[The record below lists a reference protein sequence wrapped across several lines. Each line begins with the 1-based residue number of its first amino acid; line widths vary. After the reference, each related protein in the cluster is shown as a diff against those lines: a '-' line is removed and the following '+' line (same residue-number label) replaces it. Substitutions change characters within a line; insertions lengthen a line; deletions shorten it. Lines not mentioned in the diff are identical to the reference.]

1 MRPNELFI
9 QGLAAFREPQTIDF
23 RSLDDLFVIVGPTG
37 AGKSTILDAL
47 SFALFGELPR
57 AKKNQRKDFITLGAP
72 EANVRLRFEVAGEEY
87 EVARKLSHT
96 KSQMVTL
103 HRVEG
108 ETRTAEVTEGGVGDV
123 DRRIEEI
130 LGFDYEAFTKAVLL
144 PQGDFALFLRGA
156 SDERRKLLARLLDAE
171 KYVRAGSI
179 ARERA
184 DAADH
189 EVAFRQETLSA
200 DWSDATEERRGAFE
214 NEAAALRARE
224 EELGVA
230 RKALADAGS
239 RADALRREVAVERE
253 RERALSDAADE
264 LAGLADAVDSLA
276 EEAARTAQDLA
287 QATERAAEARA
298 ALEAADADVALAL
311 DEIGD
316 EGALARL
323 ASAAENVLQVEHEL
337 AILAARQSEAEPA
350 LATAAA
356 ALAAAVEA
364 QRVAALNETAAN
376 AAYETAREQVQ
387 AAATAARS
395 AADRKAAEEA
405 LGTAREEAVALAE
418 QARKTHDA
426 LTAAI
431 AAWDA
436 AERQY
441 AEIRIAHEAQALRQ
455 NLHEGEP
462 CPVCTQVVSVL
473 PPPGPGHDALAA
485 AQAAA
490 ERAKTE
496 RKSAEKAEREASLRL
511 TRAEAAAEQ
520 AEARLLALPPA
531 ADVSEDAIDAAER
544 VQGEAKA
551 HLEAMRAARR
561 TADANATT
569 QSAVHARSQSSIEEI
584 GVQKGALEK
593 RRERGHEVLAVRF
606 PDLPIAEAGARITAD
621 QERLSSLR
629 GEATRLRAACDASTQ
644 TEGITRGARSDYE
657 SRARRTQERLI
668 ALRARLT
675 GAPEAA
681 SDRADAT
688 EARHLL
694 GWVTERMKEAKAKAN
709 DAEAEAETVETD
721 ALSRAQEM
729 GLGDVGGEGTT
740 LLLDALNKAIRA
752 AGEKAAQAEASAEA
766 TAHRIALRA
775 EHEAV
780 IAEKQRSAD
789 QYRRL
794 SNELRADRFIKFVLE
809 ESFQDLAV
817 RASEELKRV
826 SSGRYSLEASG
837 YDFMVVDHANADE
850 RRSVVTLSGGESFLA
865 SLSLAL
871 AFAGSIRDIAG
882 DALGSR
888 LESVFIDEGFG
899 SLDPEVLDIVA
910 DGLERVQEERR
921 RVGIITHV
929 PALAARIPSGLRV
942 EPGEGGS
949 RVVLR
954 T

>member
-108 ETRTAEVTEGGVGDV
+108 ENRTAEATEGGVGDV

-189 EVAFRQETLSA
+189 EVTFRQETLSA
-200 DWSDATEERRGAFE
+200 DWSDATEERRQAFE
-214 NEAAALRARE
+214 NEAIGLRARE
-224 EELGVA
+224 EELRGA
-230 RKALADAGS
+230 QKALADAEA
-239 RADALRREVAVERE
+239 RAAALRRDVAVERE
-253 RERALSDAADE
+253 RERVLGGAVDE
-264 LAGLADAVDSLA
+264 LTGLADAADSLA
-276 EEAARTAQDLA
+276 EEAARTALDLA

-298 ALEAADADVALAL
+298 ALETADADLALAL
-311 DEIGD
+311 DEVGD
-316 EGALARL
+316 ERALARL
-323 ASAAENVLQVEHEL
+323 ATAAETVAQVDHEL
-337 AILAARQSEAEPA
+337 ATLAARQSDAEAA

-356 ALAAAVEA
+356 ALAAAVRA
-364 QRVAALNETAAN
+364 QQEAALNETAAN
-376 AAYETAREQVQ
+376 AAYETARERVQ
-387 AAATAARS
+387 AAAAAARS
-395 AADRKAAEEA
+395 VAERKAAEGTLE
-405 LGTAREEAVALAE
+405 TAREEAVAIAE
-418 QARKTHDA
+418 QAKEAHDA
-426 LTAAI
+426 LAAAI
-431 AAWDA
+431 AAADE

-455 NLHEGEP
+455 NLHQGEP

-485 AQAAA
+485 AQTAA
-490 ERAKTE
+490 ERAKTV
-496 RKSAEKAEREASLRL
+496 RKSAEKAEREVSLRL

-520 AEARLLALPPA
+520 AEARFTALPPA
-531 ADVSEDAIDAAER
+531 AEVIEDATDAAE
-544 VQGEAKA
+544 QAQAEAIA
-551 HLEAMRAARR
+551 QLEATRAARR

-569 QSAVHARSQSSIEEI
+569 QSAVHARAQSSVEEI
-584 GVQKGALEK
+584 GRQKSELEQ
-593 RRERGHEVLAVRF
+593 RRERGHELLAVRF
-606 PDLPIAEAGARITAD
+606 PELPVAEAGARITAD
-621 QERLSSLR
+621 QERLGALR

-644 TEGITRGARSDYE
+644 AEGTARGARVDYE

-668 ALRARLT
+668 ALRARLA

-681 SDRADAT
+681 SERPDAA

-694 GWVTERMKEAKAKAN
+694 SWVTERMKEAKAKGY
-709 DAEAEAETVETD
+709 DAEAQAQTVETD
-721 ALSRAQEM
+721 AVSRARELN
-729 GLGDVGGEGTT
+729 LGDVTGAGITP
-740 LLLDALNKAIRA
+740 LLDALNKAIRA
-752 AGEKAAQAEASAEA
+752 AGEKAAQAEASAKA
-766 TAHRIALRA
+766 TAQRIALRA

-780 IAEKQRSAD
+780 IAEKRRSAE

-817 RASEELKRV
+817 RASEELRRV

-850 RRSVVTLSGGESFLA
+850 KRSVVTLSGGESFLA

-871 AFAGSIRDIAG
+871 AFSGSIRDIAG

-899 SLDPEVLDIVA
+899 SLDPDVLDIVA

-942 EPGEGGS
+942 EPGEVGS